1 MIYAR
6 PEGLILGLTSLQ
18 LQRLQYH
25 RLWTTEEKHGAECS
39 NIIWKEAEHIMMD
52 SGLSGVKLLTDIHIG
67 RG

>member
-6 PEGLILGLTSLQ
+6 PEGLILRLTSLQ

-39 NIIWKEAEHIMMD
+39 NIIWNGILEFNVPLD
-52 SGLSGVKLLTDIHIG
+52 TV
-67 RG
+67 